1 MPVWIWRLHF
11 QSTFSLSLS
20 LSFSFFFS
28 RETKFTVYE
37 QSMHYSCIVYALF
50 THLKILKIS
59 STILFT
65 HLKIILLQYFQF
77 LVFSF
82 SNNKYNLNRHIYIYI
97 YIYISREGRPG
108 TIALRCAAPWSYI
121 QNTKTIL
128 IILFYKL
135 FTNILTSRARSV
147 VSDG

>member
-1 MPVWIWRLHF
+1 MCRFGFGVCIFKAR
-11 QSTFSLSLS
+11 SLSLS
-20 LSFSFFFS
+20 LSLSLFFLS

-37 QSMHYSCIVYALF
+37 QSMHYSCIVYTLF

-65 HLKIILLQYFQF
+65 LLKIILLQYFQF

-82 SNNKYNLNRHIYIYI
+82 SNNKYNPNRHIYI
-97 YIYISREGRPG
+97 YIYISREGGPG
-108 TIALRCAAPWSYI
+108 TIALRCAAPWSNI

>member
-1 MPVWIWRLHF
+1 MCRFGFGVCIFKAR
-11 QSTFSLSLS
+11 SLSLS
-20 LSFSFFFS
+20 LSLLS

-37 QSMHYSCIVYALF
+37 QYMHCSCTVHALF
-50 THLKILKIS
+50 THLKILKIG

-82 SNNKYNLNRHIYIYI
+82 NNNKYNSNRH
-97 YIYISREGRPG
+97 IYISREGGPG
-108 TIALRCAAPWSYI
+108 TIALRCAATWSYI

>member
-20 LSFSFFFS
+20 LSLFFFKLWDKIHCLW
-28 RETKFTVYE
+28 T
-37 QSMHYSCIVYALF
+37 VYALFMYCVCF
-50 THLKILKIS
+50 THLKILKIG
-59 STILFT
+59 STILST

-82 SNNKYNLNRHIYIYI
+82 SNNKYNPNRHIYI
-97 YIYISREGRPG
+97 YIYISREGGPG
-108 TIALRCAAPWSYI
+108 TIPLRCAAPWSYI